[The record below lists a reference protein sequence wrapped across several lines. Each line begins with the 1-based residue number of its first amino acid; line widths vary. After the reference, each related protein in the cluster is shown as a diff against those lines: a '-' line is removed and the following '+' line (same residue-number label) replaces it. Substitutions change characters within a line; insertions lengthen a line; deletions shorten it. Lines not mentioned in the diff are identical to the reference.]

1 MTKKD
6 LYIRRKLSEYV
17 VGVLGGMGPA
27 ATIDFMS
34 RVLRNTPA
42 EDDEDHIRMF
52 IDHNP
57 KVPSR
62 IKALIDKTGESPAPV
77 LQNMARKLESI
88 GADFL
93 AMPCNTSH
101 HFLNDIRDVIKIPI
115 LDMID
120 LTVQT
125 VISNTENIHNVGIL
139 ASTAVLNVNIYSR
152 AFQKKGVDVI
162 EPQDDQQQKIMD
174 VIMAVKRND
183 VGGKLILTL
192 SDVINELIDKG
203 AEAIVIGCTEISA
216 VIGQINLATPLYD
229 ASEILARK
237 VVDMCKT

>member
-1 MTKKD
+1 MGSYSNSKAGNK
-6 LYIRRKLSEYV
+6 I
-17 VGVLGGMGPA
+17 VGILGGMGPA

-42 EDDEDHIRMF
+42 DDDEDHIRMF

-77 LQNMARKLESI
+77 LQKMARTLESI

-101 HFLNDIRDVIKIPI
+101 HYISDIENVIEIPI
-115 LDMID
+115 LNMID
-120 LTVQT
+120 LTVQD
-125 VISNTENIHNVGIL
+125 VISNTDNMRKVGIL
-139 ASTAVLNVNIYSR
+139 ASTAVLNVNIYSK
-152 AFQKKGVDVI
+152 AFQKKDIIVI
-162 EPQDDQQQKIMD
+162 EPQDEQQQKIMD
-174 VIMAVKRND
+174 VIKAVKRND
-183 VGGKLILTL
+183 TEQKLKLTL
-192 SDVINELIDKG
+192 NEVINDLSEKG
-203 AEAIVIGCTEISA
+203 VEAIVVGCTEISS
-216 VIGQINLATPLYD
+216 VIGGIDISTHLYD

-237 VVDMCKT
+237 VVDMFQTI